1 MLSAS
6 YFAHLYFPLATFFNG
21 RDSVMSSS
29 LIEFSGT
36 SLDEDI
42 TNVLGHLDVRVKPNT
57 KASWVFAE
65 VSENKHTVTLYTD
78 KNNEI
83 LRFKRMRLKSRKQM
97 FANHLNPS
105 TCISCIQI
113 HFSDYASTF

>member
-6 YFAHLYFPLATFFNG
+6 YFAHLHFPLETFFNG

-57 KASWVFAE
+57 KTSWAFVDI
-65 VSENKHTVTLYTD
+65 ND
-78 KNNEI
+78 KS
-83 LRFKRMRLKSRKQM
+83 LCK
-97 FANHLNPS
+97 
-105 TCISCIQI
+105 
-113 HFSDYASTF
+113 